1 MIGVIFGSSLTQS
14 KKHGVLIMNRM
25 IVAIKKIKLSKI
37 LIAFFAGA
45 LLIFN
50 TACSNG
56 SVQARTTGDP
66 GAQVRQPR
74 QDAPAGKLA
83 VPGKP
88 NPRPEVPED
97 AKNNKSFERGTMNE
111 FSDVQPGTKG
121 LDAANQKAKA
131 LIDNA
136 ERNVIDETGD
146 VGETTKRILDKKG
159 QNVDDLG
166 RNLNRSAED
175 AQDQAKGAAKDVTEG
190 LPRETGNIFNSI
202 KDSAQDTTT
211 NLTKGAKR
219 AAEDAT
225 DNAKQAA
232 RGTQRAVNKA
242 GAAVEDAVD

>member
-1 MIGVIFGSSLTQS
+1 
-14 KKHGVLIMNRM
+14 MNRT
-25 IVAIKKIKLSKI
+25 IVAIKRIKLGKI
-37 LIAFFAGA
+37 LMAFVAGA

-56 SVQARTTGDP
+56 PVQAKTPGDP
-66 GAQVRQPR
+66 GVQVRQPR
-74 QDAPAGKLA
+74 QEAPAGNLA

-97 AKNNKSFERGTMNE
+97 GKNNKTFERGTMNE

-121 LDAANQKAKA
+121 LDAANRKAKA

-159 QNVDDLG
+159 QNVEDVG
-166 RNLNRSAED
+166 RNLRRSAEG
-175 AQDQAKGAAKDVTEG
+175 AKEQAKGASKDVTEG

-219 AAEDAT
+219 ATEDAT
-225 DNAKQAA
+225 DSAKQAA
-232 RGTQRAVNKA
+232 RGAQRALDKA
-242 GAAVEDAVD
+242 GAAVEDTVD